1 MPIIGRK
8 IVGGDR
14 GKEIKRLDRNSIDQ

>member
-8 IVGGDR
+8 KEGGDR
-14 GKEIKRLDRNSIDQ
+14 GKEIKRLDRNSID

>member
-14 GKEIKRLDRNSIDQ
+14 GKEIKRLDRNGIDQ